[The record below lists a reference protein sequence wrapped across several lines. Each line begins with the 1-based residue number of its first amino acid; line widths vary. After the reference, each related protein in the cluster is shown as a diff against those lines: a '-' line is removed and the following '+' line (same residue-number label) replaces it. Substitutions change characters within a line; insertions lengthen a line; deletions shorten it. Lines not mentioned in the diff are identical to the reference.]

1 MKAKAKPFLKW
12 AGGKSQ
18 LLYQFD
24 KYYPGDLSGGMIEN
38 YIEPF
43 VGGGAVFFDIVQR
56 FNIQFSYIYDIN
68 KDLILTYQ
76 AIQRRPDS
84 LLEVLEQYQSN
95 YDHADEQN
103 RKKLFLSVR
112 KNFNDQRFE
121 INHTGFAEN
130 WIPRA
135 AQFIFLNKTCFNG
148 LFRLNSKGEF
158 NVPFGR
164 YKKPNIWDKNNIL
177 AVSELL
183 QNTRIEL
190 SSYENCFDL
199 ANEKTFIY
207 FDPPYRPISR
217 TASFTTYIGFEF
229 TDIEQIRLSQFFR
242 KLDTQKYS
250 KIMLSNSDPT
260 NENPND
266 DFFEKLYAGYQ
277 LHRVYAN
284 RMINCNAE
292 KRGKINE
299 LLITNYGLL
308 DKNKPDR
315 PRELERDPE

>member
-1 MKAKAKPFLKW
+1 MKNKAKPFLKW

-18 LLYQFD
+18 LLCQFE
-24 KYYPGDLSGGMIEN
+24 KYYPDDLSGGVIEK

-43 VGGGAVFFDIVQR
+43 VGGGAVFFEIMQKY
-56 FNIQFSYIYDIN
+56 NIQYSYIYDIN

-76 AIQRRPDS
+76 VIQKKPDF
-84 LLEVLEQYQSN
+84 LLEILQKHQSDYDNANEQ
-95 YDHADEQN
+95 E
-103 RKKLFLSVR
+103 KKNIFLSVR
-112 KNFNDQRFE
+112 KRFNVERFE
-121 INHTGFAEN
+121 INYTIFSEK

-158 NVPFGR
+158 NVPFGG

-177 AVSELL
+177 AVSEVL
-183 QNTRIEL
+183 QNTKIEL
-190 SSYENCFDL
+190 SNYENCFDL

-207 FDPPYRPISR
+207 FDPPYRPISK
-217 TASFTTYIGFEF
+217 TASFTTYTGFEF
-229 TDIEQIRLSQFFR
+229 TDIEQIKLSQFFN
-242 KLDTQKYS
+242 KLDTKKRS
-250 KIMLSNSDPT
+250 KLMLSNSDQK

-266 DFFEKLYAGYQ
+266 DFFEKLYDGYK
-277 LHRVYAN
+277 LHRVYAK

-299 LLITNYGLL
+299 LVITNYGFSI
-308 DKNKPDR
+308 
-315 PRELERDPE
+315 